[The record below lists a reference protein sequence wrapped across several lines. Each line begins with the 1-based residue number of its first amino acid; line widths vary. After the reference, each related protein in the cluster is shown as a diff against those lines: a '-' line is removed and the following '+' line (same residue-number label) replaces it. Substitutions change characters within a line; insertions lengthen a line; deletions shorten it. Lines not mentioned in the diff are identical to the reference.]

1 VKVGDLV
8 KYHRWYAC
16 KRNNQ
21 LNAPLIIGII
31 VEVHDGLTLGDK
43 GYHTVLIDGER
54 YSIATRE
61 LELISASR

>member
-1 VKVGDLV
+1 MKVGDLV
-8 KYHRWYAC
+8 KYNRWYAC

-21 LNAPLIIGII
+21 LKLIIGII
-31 VEVHDGLTLGDK
+31 VGVHDGLTLGDK

-61 LELISASR
+61 LELISESR

>member
-31 VEVHDGLTLGDK
+31 VGVHDGLTLGDK

-61 LELISASR
+61 LELISESR